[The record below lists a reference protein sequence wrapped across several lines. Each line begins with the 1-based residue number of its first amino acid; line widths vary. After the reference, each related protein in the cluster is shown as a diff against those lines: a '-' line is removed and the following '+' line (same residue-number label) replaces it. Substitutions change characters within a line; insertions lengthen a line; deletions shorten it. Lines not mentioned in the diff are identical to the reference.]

1 MKRATKTLY
10 IRDVPTDVA
19 HRLDTQA
26 KQGGFKSR
34 QTFLLAKLTE
44 LSLEELQLVTEQR
57 YQWILKE
64 MRKLVEHNTSAL
76 TKVEELYEIILTE

>member
-1 MKRATKTLY
+1 MKATNVIF
-10 IRDVPTDVA
+10 IRNVPKDVA

-34 QTFLLAKLTE
+34 QTYLLAKLTE

-57 YQWILKE
+57 YQWLLKE
-64 MRKLVEHNTSAL
+64 MRKLVENNTEAL
-76 TKVEELYEIILTE
+76 GKVEELYEIILSD